1 MTKPVEARA
10 SVRIRKMVLMTG
22 IGCSALL
29 AAPVRAADGDPSAQ
43 GRPDTDIVV
52 TAAKLKEAQLNESA
66 SATGLDLSLRETPQS
81 VTVIDRQRIEDF
93 ALTSIADVLDQA
105 VGVNVNRNETDRTDY
120 TSRGFDVTNRQVDG
134 IGVALQGG
142 VQFGDLDTA
151 LYERV
156 DIVRGANAI
165 MTGVGNPSATINYL
179 RKRPTAQFQ
188 ANASVDIGSFDM
200 WRVEGGVSGPLNAA
214 GTIRARVIDA
224 HEERASYLDYDHTN
238 RDVGAVLLAT
248 DITPDLTATIGYSAQ
263 DNRARGVIWGALPL
277 VFSDGTRIPYAR
289 SASTAQPWT
298 YWDNL
303 DQTAFGEL
311 AWKLGG
317 DWTLRGVF
325 TYHDLKSN
333 ARVLYASGGEIGPD
347 PATGGGIQGSSSLF
361 RDYYRQYLVD
371 GYASGSVEAFGR
383 RHQLAFGVSSGW
395 APQTEADADTD
406 AILDYGD
413 IRQLASV
420 RFPLPTY
427 GPIVREGHLED
438 HLTRIYGAAHID
450 FADQLKGVV
459 GFTAIWL
466 DTKGDSYG
474 TDEARSNS
482 KVSPY
487 AGLLFDLTKHLTVYA
502 SYTDIF
508 NPQTQVDSTSRRLDP
523 AKGTNIEA
531 GIKGDWLDGKLYAT
545 AAVFRARQSGLA
557 TYAGTFDGTN
567 GNGPIGGD
575 FYVGQTTTAR
585 GVEAEVSGRVT
596 DRWLLAGGITHLRMR
611 DDTGADAR
619 LFVPRDTLKFAAT
632 YQVPE
637 WHDFKVGAN
646 FRYQSTVRGADDSN
660 GLPIRQGGYATLDL
674 LAGLRLADRLE
685 ASVNVRNVTNV
696 KYLNSLEWG
705 QAFYAAPRSAIGTLR
720 FSY

>member
-1 MTKPVEARA
+1 MRVKIAA
-10 SVRIRKMVLMTG
+10 L
-22 IGCSALL
+22 LL
-29 AAPVRAADGDPSAQ
+29 AATCQIAIATTACAAAGDGSDKSDA
-43 GRPDTDIVV
+43 DIIV
-52 TAAKLKEAQLNESA
+52 TAAKLKESQLNDSA

-81 VTVIDRQRIEDF
+81 VSVIDRQRIEDF
-93 ALTSIADVLDQA
+93 ALTNIADVLDQA

-179 RKRPTAQFQ
+179 RKRPTEQFQ
-188 ANASVDIGSFDM
+188 ANGSAEVGSFDM
-200 WRVEGGVSGPLNAA
+200 WRIEGDVSGPLNAA

-238 RDVGAVLLAT
+238 RDVGAILLAA
-248 DITPDLTATIGYSAQ
+248 DLTPSLTATVGYSAQ
-263 DNRARGVIWGALPL
+263 DNRARGNIWGALPL
-277 VFSDGTRIPYAR
+277 VFSDGSRIPYKR

-298 YWDNL
+298 YWDNR

-311 AWKLGG
+311 AWKVGG

-325 TYHDLKSN
+325 TYHDLQSN
-333 ARVLYASGGEIGPD
+333 ARVLYASGGDVGPD
-347 PATGGGIQGSSSLF
+347 PVTGEGIQGYSSLF
-361 RDYYRQYLVD
+361 RDRYKQYLID
-371 GYASGSVEAFGR
+371 GYASGSIEAFGR
-383 RHQLAFGVSSGW
+383 RHQLAFGVSTSW

-406 AILDYGD
+406 ATIDYGD
-413 IRQLASV
+413 IRQLASL
-420 RFPLPTY
+420 RIPLPAY
-427 GPIVREGHLED
+427 GPITREGHLED
-438 HLTRIYGAAHID
+438 RLTRVYGAAHID
-450 FADQLKGVV
+450 FADRLKGVV
-459 GFTAIWL
+459 GLTAIWL

-482 KVSPY
+482 KLSPY
-487 AGLLFDLTKHLTVYA
+487 AGLLFDLTKHVTVYA

-508 NPQTQVDSTSRRLDP
+508 NPQTQVASTGRRLAP
-523 AKGTNIEA
+523 AKGTSIEA
-531 GIKGDWLDGKLYAT
+531 GVKGDWLDGKLYAT
-545 AAVFRARQSGLA
+545 AAVFRARQAGLA
-557 TYAGTFDGTN
+557 TFAGTFDGTN

-575 FYVGQTTTAR
+575 FYVGQTTTTR
-585 GVEAEVSGRVT
+585 GVEAEISGRVT
-596 DRWLLAGGITHLRMR
+596 DHWLLAGGITHLRMR

-619 LFVPRDTLKFAAT
+619 LFVPRDTVKLTAT
-632 YQVPE
+632 YQMPE
-637 WHDFKVGAN
+637 WRDFKVGAN
-646 FRYQSTVRGADDSN
+646 LRYQSAVRGNDDSN

-674 LAGLRLADRLE
+674 LAGLRLTSHLE

-720 FSY
+720 FTY

>member
-1 MTKPVEARA
+1 MPTPYGVRA
-10 SVRIRKMVLMTG
+10 SARIYRGLLLAG

-29 AAPVRAADGDPSAQ
+29 ATQVRASDADAAAQ
-43 GRPDTDIVV
+43 DKSDTDIVV
-52 TAAKLKEAQLNESA
+52 TAAKLKQAKLNESA

-81 VTVIDRQRIEDF
+81 VSVIDRQRIEDF

-120 TSRGFDVTNRQVDG
+120 TARGFDVTNRQVDG

-142 VQFGDLDTA
+142 VQFGDLDSV

-188 ANASVDIGSFDM
+188 ANASTYGGSFDM
-200 WRVEGGVSGPLNAA
+200 WRVEGDVSGPLNAA

-224 HEERASYLDYDHTN
+224 HEEQASYLDYDHTN
-238 RDVGAVLLAT
+238 RDVGAVLLAA
-248 DITPDLTATIGYSAQ
+248 DLTPTLTATIGYSTQ
-263 DNRARGVIWGALPL
+263 DNRARGNIWGALPL
-277 VFSDGTRIPYAR
+277 VFSDGTRIPYKR

-303 DQTAFGEL
+303 DQTAFAEL
-311 AWKLGG
+311 AWRLGG
-317 DWTLRGVF
+317 DWALRAVA

-347 PATGGGIQGSSSLF
+347 PVTGGGVTGSSALV
-361 RDYYRQYLVD
+361 RDRYRQYLLD

-383 RHQLAFGVSSGW
+383 RHQLAFGASSGW
-395 APQTEADADTD
+395 AREIDGEGDASED
-406 AILDYGD
+406 IDYGD
-413 IRQLASV
+413 IRQISSL
-420 RFPLPTY
+420 RIPLPTY
-427 GPIVREGHLED
+427 APVTEQARIHD

-450 FADQLKGVV
+450 FADRLKGVAGV
-459 GFTAIWL
+459 TAIWL
-466 DTKGDSYG
+466 DTTGNNYG
-474 TDEARSNS
+474 SDAARSNS

-487 AGLLFDLTKHLTVYA
+487 AGLLFDLTRHVTVYA

-508 NPQTQVDSTSRRLDP
+508 NPQTEVASSGRRLDP
-523 AKGTNIEA
+523 AKGTSIEA
-531 GIKGDWLDGKLYAT
+531 GIKGDWLDGRLYAT
-545 AAVFRARQSGLA
+545 AAVFRARQTDLA
-557 TYAGTFDGTN
+557 TFAGTFDGTN
-567 GNGPIGGD
+567 GNGPIGGS

-585 GVEAEVSGRVT
+585 GVEAEISGRVT
-596 DRWLLAGGITHLRMR
+596 DHWLLAGGITHLRVR
-611 DDTGADAR
+611 DDTGEDAR
-619 LFVPRDTLKFAAT
+619 LFVPRDTLKLTAT

-646 FRYQSTVRGADDSN
+646 LRYQSAVRGNDDSN

-674 LAGLRLADRLE
+674 LAALHLTQHLE

-705 QAFYAAPRSAIGTLR
+705 QAFYAAPRSAVGTLR

>member
-1 MTKPVEARA
+1 MAF
-10 SVRIRKMVLMTG
+10 SIRF
-22 IGCSALL
+22 ALL
-29 AAPVRAADGDPSAQ
+29 AGIGYAALAAISALAADKPVDDD
-43 GRPDTDIVV
+43 RTKDIIV
-52 TAAKLKEAQLNESA
+52 TGAKVKQTGLNESV

-81 VTVIDRQRIEDF
+81 VSVIDRQRIDDF
-93 ALTSIADVLDQA
+93 ALTNIAEVLDQA

-142 VQFGDLDTA
+142 VQFGDLDTV
-151 LYERV
+151 LYDRV
-156 DIVRGANAI
+156 EIVRGANAI

-179 RKRPTAQFQ
+179 RKRPTADFQ
-188 ANASVDIGSFDM
+188 ANGSLYAGSFDQ
-200 WRVEGGVSGPLNAA
+200 WRAEGDVSGPLNAA
-214 GTIRARVIDA
+214 GTIRARVIGAYED
-224 HEERASYLDYDHTN
+224 RDSYLDYDHTK
-238 RDVGAVLLAT
+238 RSVAAILLAG
-248 DITPDLTATIGYSAQ
+248 DITPDLTATIGYSRQ

-277 VFSDGTRIPYAR
+277 VFSDDSRIPYKR
-289 SASTAQPWT
+289 SANTGQPWT
-298 YWDNL
+298 YWNNL

-311 AWKLGG
+311 AWKIGG

-333 ARVLYASGGEIGPD
+333 ARVLYASGGDLGPD
-347 PATGGGIQGSSSLF
+347 PVTGEGIQGYSSLF
-361 RDYYRQYLVD
+361 RDRYKQYLAD
-371 GYASGSVEAFGR
+371 GYASGSVELFGR

-395 APQTEADADTD
+395 APQTEADAGTD
-406 AILDYGD
+406 ATIEYGD
-413 IRQLASV
+413 IRQLPSL
-420 RFPLPTY
+420 RIPLPTY
-427 GPIVREGHLED
+427 GPITREGHLED
-438 HLTRIYGAAHID
+438 HLTRVYGAAHID
-450 FADQLKGVV
+450 FADRLKGVA

-487 AGLLFDLTKHLTVYA
+487 AGLLFDLTKHLTFYA

-508 NPQTQVDSTSRRLDP
+508 NPQVEVASTGRRLDP
-523 AKGTNIEA
+523 ARGSNIEA
-531 GIKGDWLDGKLYAT
+531 GIKVDWLDGKLYAT

-557 TYAGTFDGTN
+557 TFAGTFDGTN
-567 GNGPIGGD
+567 GNGPIGGS
-575 FYVGQTTTAR
+575 FYTGQTTTAR

-596 DRWLLAGGITHLRMR
+596 DRWMLAGGITHLRLR

-619 LFVPRDTLKFAAT
+619 LFVPRDTLKLTAT
-632 YQVPE
+632 YQIPE
-637 WHDFKVGAN
+637 WHDLKLGAN
-646 FRYQSTVRGADDSN
+646 FRYQSKVRGNDDSN

-674 LAGLRLADRLE
+674 LAGFRITEHVE

-705 QAFYAAPRSAIGTLR
+705 QAFYAAPRSAIGTIR
-720 FSY
+720 FDY